1 MRSCGG
7 SCAGGRATRT
17 CRSGNGRSCCP
28 SGRRAC
34 PVMFMSARVLSIYA
48 TGVLSKSLEVCA
60 WAWIRV
66 AGMFLLF
73 HSCSSVYLPGII
85 RVCGLPSIFH
95 ACLSYASTVLPVC
108 DSETGEGTAICAYP
122 AGIDLAT
129 GEGVFVSPHGCRYVV
144 DIRSMSSSRGRS
156 ASMCKC
162 TNLVRIRV
170 LGKSEV
176 HGHVTSHPRLQP
188 RRPRRP
194 IITTYL

>member
-1 MRSCGG
+1 MRPVSYPRVSKYAPGRG
-7 SCAGGRATRT
+7 SVSLA
-17 CRSGNGRSCCP
+17 CP
-28 SGRRAC
+28 SSFNPTAAYIFRREY
-34 PVMFMSARVLSIYA
+34 VY
-48 TGVLSKSLEVCA
+48 
-60 WAWIRV
+60 V
-66 AGMFLLF
+66 ALHPF
-73 HSCSSVYLPGII
+73 
-85 RVCGLPSIFH
+85 FH

-108 DSETGEGTAICAYP
+108 DSETGEGTAVCAYP

-188 RRPRRP
+188 RRP

>member
-34 PVMFMSARVLSIYA
+34 PVIFMSARVLSIYA
-48 TGVLSKSLEVCA
+48 TSVPSKSLEICA
-60 WAWIRV
+60 WAWIRI
-66 AGMFLLF
+66 AGMSLLF
-73 HSCSSVYLPGII
+73 HSNSSVYLPEII
-85 RVCGLPSIFH
+85 RVCGAPSIFP

-108 DSETGEGTAICAYP
+108 DSETGEGTAVCAYP

-156 ASMCKC
+156 ASRCDVGGNFEC
-162 TNLVRIRV
+162 
-170 LGKSEV
+170 S
-176 HGHVTSHPRLQP
+176 P
-188 RRPRRP
+188 RRQDLTVHRP
-194 IITTYL
+194 ARANIRDALIIWLQSPH